1 VLRAAF
7 VVACVAAG
15 VHAPADRALDFP
27 TSGQNDEALHAFGPG
42 DDAQGEPE
50 AVAAFCDLRVGAA
63 DSRFRMPEVV
73 LGVPP
78 AWGGILDRLHAES
91 GQAAVREA
99 LLTAEPFDAH
109 RAQEMSLL
117 PKVVPRHDLEAA
129 VTQWVKPAIRRD
141 PATLRITKEMLNARA
156 SAARL
161 SVGAHYEPAMA
172 DGTSTS
178 GLAPTSDRKGH

>member
-1 VLRAAF
+1 
-7 VVACVAAG
+7 
-15 VHAPADRALDFP
+15 
-27 TSGQNDEALHAFGPG
+27 
-42 DDAQGEPE
+42 
-50 AVAAFCDLRVGAA
+50 
-63 DSRFRMPEVV
+63 
-73 LGVPP
+73 
-78 AWGGILDRLHAES
+78 
-91 GQAAVREA
+91 
-99 LLTAEPFDAH
+99 
-109 RAQEMSLL
+109 MSLL